1 MLVFRHC
8 QLDSKEIKCFLQ
20 WWAKYESMFPIV
32 GFLAW
37 QILRLVESQI
47 EIEIEMIFSL
57 AIILTKLRKCHL

>member
-1 MLVFRHC
+1 
-8 QLDSKEIKCFLQ
+8 
-20 WWAKYESMFPIV
+20 MFPIV